1 MLRRQA
7 TTNMNFQTT
16 AERGRAGT
24 PVDITV
30 IYKNRRQVEDSGC
43 DQLFVEKKVVQNVR
57 QNEPHGNST
66 KASVP
71 YHRTDQAILRES
83 AQITN
88 HHRQMP
94 MTTSQQMMLN
104 DSDKASNAK
113 QIKDKVYRLTKTDI
127 EKFPLHNIADEVF
140 CVKKCAKTGNISTSE
155 QTFKRYCVFR

>member
-1 MLRRQA
+1 M
-7 TTNMNFQTT
+7 
-16 AERGRAGT
+16 AERGHAGT

-43 DQLFVEKKVVQNVR
+43 DQLCVEKKCKTYGKTNR
-57 QNEPHGNST
+57 MATAPRHRP
-66 KASVP
+66 P

-113 QIKDKVYRLTKTDI
+113 QNKRQSLQINKDR
-127 EKFPLHNIADEVF
+127 
-140 CVKKCAKTGNISTSE
+140 
-155 QTFKRYCVFR
+155 

>member
-43 DQLFVEKKVVQNVR
+43 DQLCVEKKVQNVR
-57 QNEPHGNST
+57 QNEPHGNGT

-113 QIKDKVYRLTKTDI
+113 QNKRQSLQINKDRQRKI
-127 EKFPLHNIADEVF
+127 P
-140 CVKKCAKTGNISTSE
+140 TS
-155 QTFKRYCVFR
+155 QYCR

>member
-1 MLRRQA
+1 
-7 TTNMNFQTT
+7 MNFQTT

-43 DQLFVEKKVVQNVR
+43 DQLFVEKKVQNVR
-57 QNEPHGNST
+57 QNEPHGNGT

-88 HHRQMP
+88 QR
-94 MTTSQQMMLN
+94 
-104 DSDKASNAK
+104 
-113 QIKDKVYRLTKTDI
+113 
-127 EKFPLHNIADEVF
+127 
-140 CVKKCAKTGNISTSE
+140 
-155 QTFKRYCVFR
+155 

>member
-43 DQLFVEKKVVQNVR
+43 DQLFVEKKVQNVR
-57 QNEPHGNST
+57 QNEPHGNGT

-113 QIKDKVYRLTKTDI
+113 QNKRQSLQINKDRQRKI
-127 EKFPLHNIADEVF
+127 P
-140 CVKKCAKTGNISTSE
+140 TS
-155 QTFKRYCVFR
+155 QYCR